1 MRRPGVRIDE
11 DLDHQRHRQQCQSR
25 EPAGEADDEQH
36 GKEVFAEN
44 CQCCHSLGL
53 PKIGNEPAPELDPQ
67 PSDLLF
73 IQDYKYGSSE
83 HDMAAIICYGIEGTG
98 MAPWD
103 GILEPEDIWAVA
115 FYVASQQKKK
125 RVDHK

>member
-1 MRRPGVRIDE
+1 MLADIDRTEGPVSYDLTPRPPKTPERVK
-11 DLDHQRHRQQCQSR
+11 
-25 EPAGEADDEQH
+25 H

-53 PKIGNEPAPELDPQ
+53 PTIGNEPAPELDPQ